1 MQYVEQ
7 FQKPKLKKQ
16 KKAKN
21 NPKPTINDTC
31 YICNAPYAQT
41 HEIYY
46 GKNRQNS
53 IEYGMQCKL
62 CEKHHTGAEGIHKDP
77 YFDFKVKQ
85 LYQKQFEEKYSR
97 EEFVKVFGRNYLD
110 ITYEQYKG
118 VVA

>member
-7 FQKPKLKKQ
+7 FQKPKFKKQ
-16 KKAKN
+16 KRAKN

-41 HEIYY
+41 HEVYY
-46 GKNRQNS
+46 GTGKRQLS

-62 CEKHHTGAEGIHKDP
+62 CERHHTGTEGIHKDP

-85 LYQKQFEEKYSR
+85 LYQKRFEEKYSR
-97 EEFVKVFGRNYLD
+97 KEFVKVFGRNYLD
-110 ITYEQYKG
+110 ITYEQYKWE
-118 VVA
+118 